1 MHKIRT
7 YNKISPK
14 GLSRF
19 EAGKYTVTD
28 NVSDPDAFILR
39 SQKLH
44 DEEIPPSVKAVARAG
59 AGVNNIP
66 NLLKEELLCS
76 TLRVQTLTQ

>member
-7 YNKISPK
+7 YNKISSK

-28 NVSDPDAFILR
+28 NVSDPDAFLLR

-44 DEEIPPSVKAVARAG
+44 DE
-59 AGVNNIP
+59 
-66 NLLKEELLCS
+66 
-76 TLRVQTLTQ
+76 

>member
-7 YNKISPK
+7 YNKISSK

-28 NVSDPDAFILR
+28 NVSDPDAFIPVSYTHLR
-39 SQKLH
+39 AH
-44 DEEIPPSVKAVARAG
+44 E
-59 AGVNNIP
+59 
-66 NLLKEELLCS
+66 
-76 TLRVQTLTQ
+76 T

>member
-7 YNKISPK
+7 YNKISPN

-28 NVSDPDAFILR
+28 NVSDPDAFILI

-44 DEEIPPSVKAVARAG
+44 DE
-59 AGVNNIP
+59 
-66 NLLKEELLCS
+66 
-76 TLRVQTLTQ
+76 

>member
-7 YNKISPK
+7 YNKISSK

-19 EAGKYTVTD
+19 EAGKYTVAD

-59 AGVNNIP
+59 AGDGAGDGAVAAAGSWSWNW
-66 NLLKEELLCS
+66 S
-76 TLRVQTLTQ
+76 WSWS